1 MISGKTTVV
10 AHLGYPTF
18 AFKAPMI
25 YNPWFDKKGIDAV
38 VVPMGVKPEEYRA
51 IFPLLFKMSNIRGA
65 LVTMPHK
72 VVTCELVDELTP
84 TATIAGAAN
93 AVLVRE
99 DGSLLGDQFDGA
111 GFVRGVQRK
120 GFALAGARALV
131 VGNGGVGSP
140 IAASLA
146 ATGLS
151 GMGLFDPNQA
161 ASDGLAERLHAHYPD
176 MQIETGSKDPD
187 GYDLVVNATPLGM
200 NDGDPLPMD
209 VERIAPSTFVG
220 EVVMKQ
226 TITPFLAAA
235 QARGCPIQVGSD
247 MLFEQIP
254 AYLEFFGFGVATPEE
269 LRDSRT
275 AADMTDRHKVVIVG
289 GGFGGLNAVRALAH
303 ADVDVTV
310 VDRTNHH
317 LFQPLLYQVAAGIL
331 PPGLIAPALRGVIK
345 KQANARAVLAEVT
358 DIDLEGRVV
367 AATGP
372 DGRPLALPYDTLV
385 VAAGATHSYFG
396 RDDFARY
403 APGMKTVEN
412 ARHLRDAIL
421 LAFEMAEIATDP
433 VERAEWLTFVVIGA
447 GPTGVEL
454 VGQVAELA
462 HKVLPRDYRTV
473 NTKEA
478 QILLL
483 EGAGAVLGPF
493 PEKLREY
500 TRNKLESMGV
510 DVRLNTL
517 AVDMDDES
525 ITVKGPDGLEVIR
538 TRTRIWA
545 AGVQASPLAKLL
557 AQKAGLEVDRAGRI
571 PVQPDC
577 SLAGHPEVFARRR
590 HGGAEQPAG
599 GGAARHAGGQVRR
612 EADRRQ
618 ALRATRRPSRSST
631 STKATWPRS
640 GTGPPSPTRSA

>member
-1 MISGKTTVV
+1 MSASTRPRAGCCSPATTCCPASPRRSRSSAASTPTRCAATSSRCAAWPTCARRTCCPATGTPSSTRPGGSRPSTAPSCGGWRRCARPSRRSRRRWWSWPTGSSPRPSSPTSASSRSTRRSRTSPTCAGRARSSGAHGETASTSGTRFLIPGALTHRKGRSRGLPGWKSRGRTHRGRYRHDRPVRHGSHRQAGAGAVGAGRRQGEGERPGLAGGLRADAQEPPGPRGAGRQGLGHGVGGHPGQHPRQLRAGDLRGGARRDAGAAEEVISGKTTVV

-84 TATIAGAAN
+84 TAKIAGAAN

-254 AYLEFFGFGVATPEE
+254 AYLEFFGFGAATPEE
-269 LRDSRT
+269 LRD
-275 AADMTDRHKVVIVG
+275 
-289 GGFGGLNAVRALAH
+289 
-303 ADVDVTV
+303 
-310 VDRTNHH
+310 
-317 LFQPLLYQVAAGIL
+317 VAQL
-331 PPGLIAPALRGVIK
+331 P
-345 KQANARAVLAEVT
+345 T
-358 DIDLEGRVV
+358 
-367 AATGP
+367 
-372 DGRPLALPYDTLV
+372 
-385 VAAGATHSYFG
+385 
-396 RDDFARY
+396 
-403 APGMKTVEN
+403 
-412 ARHLRDAIL
+412 
-421 LAFEMAEIATDP
+421 
-433 VERAEWLTFVVIGA
+433 
-447 GPTGVEL
+447 
-454 VGQVAELA
+454 
-462 HKVLPRDYRTV
+462 
-473 NTKEA
+473 
-478 QILLL
+478 
-483 EGAGAVLGPF
+483 
-493 PEKLREY
+493 
-500 TRNKLESMGV
+500 
-510 DVRLNTL
+510 
-517 AVDMDDES
+517 
-525 ITVKGPDGLEVIR
+525 
-538 TRTRIWA
+538 
-545 AGVQASPLAKLL
+545 
-557 AQKAGLEVDRAGRI
+557 
-571 PVQPDC
+571 
-577 SLAGHPEVFARRR
+577 
-590 HGGAEQPAG
+590 
-599 GGAARHAGGQVRR
+599 
-612 EADRRQ
+612 
-618 ALRATRRPSRSST
+618 
-631 STKATWPRS
+631 
-640 GTGPPSPTRSA
+640 